1 MTTAFPALV
10 PTSRRVT
17 QGQYATKRF
26 TSIAGTGTT
35 RAYGSQPFNA
45 ALDLQ
50 FDNLSDPEAVL
61 IAAAYDNARGEKDVL
76 DLPAEV
82 WQGMD
87 ADLKNRIVG
96 SLLWRFAGQ
105 PSINSVRPG
114 VSSISVR
121 LSGQRDG

>member
-1 MTTAFPALV
+1 M
-10 PTSRRVT
+10 T

-45 ALDLQ
+45 ELDLE
-50 FDNLSDPEAVL
+50 FDNLSDSDALL
-61 IAAAYDNARGEKDVL
+61 IAQAYDDARGEKDDI
-76 DLPAEV
+76 DLPDEV
-82 WQGMD
+82 WQGMTFE
-87 ADLKNRIVG
+87 LKTRLAG
-96 SLLWRFAGQ
+96 TFLWRFVGQ
-105 PSINSVRPG
+105 PTISSVRPG

>member
-1 MTTAFPALV
+1 
-10 PTSRRVT
+10 VT

-45 ALDLQ
+45 ELALQ
-50 FDNLSDPEAVL
+50 FDNLSDTETLL
-61 IAAAYDNARGEKDVL
+61 IAEAYDNARGEKDDL
-76 DLPAEV
+76 SLPAEV

-87 ADLKNRIVG
+87 ADLKNRLVG
-96 SLLWRFAGQ
+96 SLLWRFSGQ
-105 PSINSVRPG
+105 PSISSVRPG

>member
-45 ALDLQ
+45 ELALQ
-50 FDNLSDPEAVL
+50 FDNLSDTETLL
-61 IAAAYDNARGEKDVL
+61 IAEAYDNARGEKDDL
-76 DLPAEV
+76 SLPAEV

-87 ADLKNRIVG
+87 ADLKNRLVG
-96 SLLWRFAGQ
+96 SLLWRFSGQ
-105 PSINSVRPG
+105 PSISSVRPG